1 MSRLIINTGTK
12 PNDKSGDTLQAAF
25 TKVNANFEELYAITG
40 GSSTTL
46 QELIQDTIAAMIS
59 NGTLVG
65 LNATYNDPA
74 GTLNLYNTDALIDG
88 GDALDNFNG
97 LIFDGGLADS
107 IYSLDMQIQGG
118 AA

>member
-1 MSRLIINTGTK
+1 MSRLIINTGTF

-25 TKVNANFEELYAITG
+25 NKVNANFAELYEITG

-59 NGTLVG
+59 NGTLFG
-65 LNATYNDPA
+65 LTATYNDPDNA
-74 GTLNLYNTDALIDG
+74 LNLYNTSSLVDGGFASTIFEDPTFTG
-88 GDALDNFNG
+88 GDATTETFTDM
-97 LIFDGGLADS
+97 LIN
-107 IYSLDMQIQGG
+107 GG